1 MKTKIKLKKHKKK
14 TNTYVRNKKFY
25 IYIKNKEFDDAKNK
39 ILGGD

>member
-1 MKTKIKLKKHKKK
+1 MKTKIKPKKHKKK
-14 TNTYVRNKKFY
+14 TNNYVRNKKFC